1 MFPTTL
7 NHPLSRL
14 SLPLGLA
21 SLLFATGTLRAAELH
36 IGHATVDITP
46 DRPVA
51 LAGQFNT
58 RISQKAETPI
68 VAAAL
73 AVESRQ
79 GDKPVDQALIITC
92 DLVAIRD
99 GLQDRLRMNLAGK
112 LPGLDLKKLFLNATH
127 THTAPVTLEL
137 EKTPNRYEI
146 PKEGVMQPDE
156 YTAFLL
162 TRLVAAAEQAW
173 NHRAPG
179 GVSWTLG
186 HAVVGQNRRAVYAD
200 GRAQMYGNTNDAR
213 FRGLEGGEDHGVE
226 MLFFWNAKQE
236 LQALAVNLACPA
248 QEVESR
254 KAINAD
260 FWHETREQLRKELQA
275 PGLTILGW
283 ISAAGDQSPHLM
295 FRKQAEERMRK
306 LRGLTSKEEIARRLT
321 AAVMDTVEI
330 ARKEI
335 TTTPPFQHQVEAL
348 SLPPRRI
355 LPREKEQAQMQIFQY
370 ENMGNLNPYLLN
382 MLERER
388 EVVRRAELGDKTPN
402 YEMELH
408 TLRLGDVAIAT
419 NPFELYLNYGIQMKS
434 RSPALQ
440 TFLIQLACGS
450 GQYLP
455 TPEAIEGGSY
465 SGLPHTNKVGPEGGQ
480 ILVDRTVQAIRG
492 MWPAPAPVGAAETGG
507 AKKQ

>member
-1 MFPTTL
+1 MLHSICNLVLRRP
-7 NHPLSRL
+7 
-14 SLPLGLA
+14 SLPLALTG
-21 SLLFATGTLRAAELH
+21 LLFATGTLRAAELH

-73 AVESRQ
+73 AIESRE

-137 EKTPNRYEI
+137 EKAPNRYEI

-173 NHRAPG
+173 KNRAPG

-260 FWHETREQLRKELQA
+260 FWHEAREQLRKELQV
-275 PGLTILGW
+275 PNLTILGW

-355 LPREKEQAQMQIFQY
+355 LPREKEQAQMQIMQY

-388 EVVRRAELGDKTPN
+388 EVVRRAEVGDKAPN

-480 ILVDRTVQAIRG
+480 ILVDRTVQSIRD
-492 MWPAPAPVGAAETGG
+492 MWPAPVPVGAAETDS
-507 AKKQ
+507 AKKP